1 MNRDAK
7 LSTNH
12 ISLTVGDS
20 YELVSNSDYRSDWIS
35 DSKYVEVNEKGTIKA
50 IENKIGAESN
60 AIVVEYRNH
69 TIVAKYL
76 ITIVDWVANRSNL
89 EVEAFLPRYK
99 ILALVE
105 GCLYFSIFKAL
116 YRTSDSFKTK
126 QFVAMLPVLPA
137 ASMPIL
143 VTPKGYFLSGQK
155 KVFWSH
161 DLRVWSCIAEIT
173 AHGLVHSFDYYY
185 DAKEDVCF
193 VYYAEYSCV
202 VSNRHKLYR
211 ATIDSA
217 CRLNWECIMDFYSID
232 ENKID
237 NDLEIHTARHI
248 HVVSV
253 DKYTGSLW
261 VGVGDE
267 DRHCKILLSED
278 QGLTFKIVGMGS
290 QEWRALAIWFSKSY
304 IYWNMDSHEPQKLFR
319 IKKSELM
326 PNSMS
331 SYLDASTK
339 TSLVNHPKET
349 VADLYNGAMFHVLE
363 VVTDKNEVLV
373 LMAACPEGRL
383 RDMQG
388 RLFGIKENED
398 DSVSV
403 QELISVS
410 AKNEKANY
418 TKNMFTQIRPVIQDT
433 QGSVYFST
441 RNMVYDGVIKA
452 RVVWNN

>member
-1 MNRDAK
+1 
-7 LSTNH
+7 
-12 ISLTVGDS
+12 
-20 YELVSNSDYRSDWIS
+20 
-35 DSKYVEVNEKGTIKA
+35 
-50 IENKIGAESN
+50 
-60 AIVVEYRNH
+60 
-69 TIVAKYL
+69 
-76 ITIVDWVANRSNL
+76 
-89 EVEAFLPRYK
+89 
-99 ILALVE
+99 
-105 GCLYFSIFKAL
+105 
-116 YRTSDSFKTK
+116 
-126 QFVAMLPVLPA
+126 
-137 ASMPIL
+137 
-143 VTPKGYFLSGQK
+143 
-155 KVFWSH
+155 
-161 DLRVWSCIAEIT
+161 
-173 AHGLVHSFDYYY
+173 
-185 DAKEDVCF
+185 
-193 VYYAEYSCV
+193 
-202 VSNRHKLYR
+202 
-211 ATIDSA
+211 
-217 CRLNWECIMDFYSID
+217 
-232 ENKID
+232 
-237 NDLEIHTARHI
+237 
-248 HVVSV
+248 
-253 DKYTGSLW
+253 
-261 VGVGDE
+261 
-267 DRHCKILLSED
+267 
-278 QGLTFKIVGMGS
+278 
-290 QEWRALAIWFSKSY
+290 
-304 IYWNMDSHEPQKLFR
+304 
-319 IKKSELM
+319 M